1 MMFKQAA
8 NSNYSPWA
16 TDYEEMAK
24 KTVVRHMWKYLPI
37 SVELQQQVAYDEGT
51 APKREMKDITP
62 DQDVFIE
69 TPVFEVTEGE

>member
-1 MMFKQAA
+1 
-8 NSNYSPWA
+8 
-16 TDYEEMAK
+16 
-24 KTVVRHMWKYLPI
+24 MWKYLPI